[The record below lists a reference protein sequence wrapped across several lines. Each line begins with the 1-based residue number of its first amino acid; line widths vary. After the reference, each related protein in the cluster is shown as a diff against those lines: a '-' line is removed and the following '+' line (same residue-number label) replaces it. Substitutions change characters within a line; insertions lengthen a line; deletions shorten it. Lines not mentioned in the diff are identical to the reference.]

1 MVAWQ
6 RECLDLLFQKKVV
19 VGKRPIPYGLCVYEH
34 VFEGMS
40 GNTLLFYTGTSLYW
54 ALFRDKIHFA
64 CSKILKFITI
74 LISTSMV
81 TCYCHCFC
89 FNKCLYTYSVQIP
102 GPLFE
107 IFCITLVK
115 VSFFHLNFLKFRGHV
130 R

>member
-19 VGKRPIPYGLCVYEH
+19 VYKRPIPYGLCVYEH

-54 ALFRDKIHFA
+54 AFFRDKIHFA
-64 CSKILKFITI
+64 CSKILKVITI
-74 LISTSMV
+74 LLSASKM
-81 TCYCHCFC
+81 TCYCDCFC
-89 FNKCLYTYSVQIP
+89 FNKLTYSVQTP

-107 IFCITLVK
+107 IFIIILAK
-115 VSFFHLNFLKFRGHV
+115 S
-130 R
+130 